1 MSCNWLKEPREA
13 AGFTREALAAAL
25 NVNVKAIQRLERCG
39 ADTPQQ
45 VRLRTW
51 RRS

>member
-1 MSCNWLKEPREA
+1 MNCDWLKEPREA

-25 NVNVKAIQRLERCG
+25 NLNVKAIQRLEGCG